1 MKEAMINILGF
12 KVSIIQLINPLIY
25 VGIAIIFYLTI
36 GRILKILFRRSHNK
50 NPTEQQVNRIKTSYS
65 MIMGMVRYLVAIAVF
80 LAILANFGV
89 NVTSLLAGL
98 GIVTAIMGLALQ
110 DMFKDIIAGI
120 SIISQGLYEVG
131 DVIEVGGFRGT
142 VVNVGLKNTEVK
154 DYLGRI
160 KIVSNRNMGDLI
172 NDSKADTVAE
182 VTVQI
187 PYEYDADKVM
197 NAFKMA
203 KKRIDMSDIEF
214 VTGKAIISPY
224 IDVGEFGV
232 SYKVTCQCK
241 AGQDLTVEPEIRRII
256 MDELKK
262 EKIIPAHLYNFS
274 KN

>member
-12 KVSIIQLINPLIY
+12 KVSITQLINPLIY
-25 VGIAIIFYLTI
+25 VGIAIIFYLII

-50 NPTEQQVNRIKTSYS
+50 NPTEQQINRIKTSYS

-89 NVTSLLAGL
+89 NVTSLIAGL

-131 DVIEVGGFRGT
+131 DTIEVGGFRGT
-142 VVNVGLKNTEVK
+142 VVSVGLKTTEVK

-197 NAFKMA
+197 DAFKMA
-203 KKRIDMSDIEF
+203 KKRIDLSNIEY
-214 VTGKAIISPY
+214 VTGKAVISPY

-241 AGQDLTVEPEIRRII
+241 AGQDLVVEPEIRKII

-262 EKIIPAHLYNFS
+262 EKIIPAHL
-274 KN
+274 